1 MTAPYFVDANVIV
14 YALDPRDPRKRQRA
28 ANWLDHLWELGLG
41 RTSAQVIS
49 EAYTTLRRLK
59 RDAPSEEHWEEVEAY
74 LAWHPQPIDDR
85 VLIEARAVE
94 VRWRLSWWD
103 SLIVAAARVQGCAVL
118 LTEDLQDGA
127 MLGSVTVRSPFTLDL
142 REPVAGYA
150 ALPSVASLHRPR
162 GRPRR
167 TALA

>member
-14 YALDPRDPRKRQRA
+14 YALDPRDPRKRLRA
-28 ANWLDHLWELGLG
+28 ANWLDHLWQHGLG

-49 EAYTTLRRLK
+49 ESYATLRRLK
-59 RDAPSEEHWEEVEAY
+59 RDAPPEDLWEEVEAY
-74 LAWHPQPIDDR
+74 LAWNPQPVNDAILID
-85 VLIEARAVE
+85 ARAVE
-94 VRWRLSWWD
+94 IRWKLSWWD
-103 SLIVAAARVQGCAVL
+103 SLIVAAARSQGCAVL

-127 MLGSVTVRSPFTLDL
+127 VIGSVTVRSPFTLEL
-142 REPVAGYA
+142 REPKAAYA
-150 ALPSVASLHRPR
+150 AAPGVASLHRPR

>member
-28 ANWLDHLWELGLG
+28 ADWLDHLWEQGLG
-41 RTSAQVIS
+41 RTSTQVIS

-74 LAWHPQPIDDR
+74 LAWNPRPIDDR
-85 VLIEARAVE
+85 LLIEARAVE

-142 REPVAGYA
+142 REPVAAYA
-150 ALPSVASLHRPR
+150 ASPSVASLHRPR